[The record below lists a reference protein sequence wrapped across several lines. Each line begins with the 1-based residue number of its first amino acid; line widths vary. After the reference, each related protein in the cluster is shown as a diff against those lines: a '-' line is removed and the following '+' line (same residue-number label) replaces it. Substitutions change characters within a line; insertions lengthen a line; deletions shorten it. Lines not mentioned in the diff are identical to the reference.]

1 MYDHPRDASTSQA
14 PKVSQVPQSVRELI
28 EDAKASG
35 DWNAVADWF
44 EDFDWSQAKEIPIS
58 EFVLWRDLRMGGQ
71 VGEAVAAASAG
82 GTTWDRIGEIL
93 GISGPEAR
101 QRYGTAIDETEAV
114 SR

>member
-1 MYDHPRDASTSQA
+1 M
-14 PKVSQVPQSVRELI
+14 PQTVREI
-28 EDAKASG
+28 IDDAKASG

-44 EDFDWSQAKEIPIS
+44 EDFDWLQAEEIPIS
-58 EFVLWRDLRMGGQ
+58 EFVLWRDVRMGGHGEDR
-71 VGEAVAAASAG
+71 VVEAVAAARAG

-93 GISGPEAR
+93 GTSGPEAR

>member
-1 MYDHPRDASTSQA
+1 M
-14 PKVSQVPQSVRELI
+14 PQTVGELI
-28 EDAKASG
+28 DDAKASG

-44 EDFDWSQAKEIPIS
+44 ENFDWSQAEEIPIS
-58 EFVLWRDLRMGGQ
+58 EFVLWRDVRMGGHGEDR
-71 VGEAVAAASAG
+71 VVEAVAAARAG

-101 QRYGTAIDETEAV
+101 QLYGTAIDETEAV